1 MPSIRATDGYVAVKS
16 MLLDLATNP
25 DAAGQC
31 KIQIILKLVKQ
42 PQVLAA
48 MVSTVFDQAGEVPD
62 IYEIVAF
69 HNGQKFAAEY
79 ATALYSINL
88 MRRGQGRDEMPFE
101 FKNENGNPNNVVDF
115 ASYKR
120 RRELAA

>member
-1 MPSIRATDGYVAVKS
+1 MPSIRATDGYVAAKS

-25 DAAGQC
+25 DAAGPC

-42 PQVLAA
+42 PQLLAT
-48 MVSTVFDQAGEVPD
+48 MVSTLFDQVGKVPD
-62 IYEIVAF
+62 IFGMVSF
-69 HNGQKFAAEY
+69 HNGRNFATDY

-101 FKNENGNPNNVVDF
+101 FTDENGIPDNVIDF
-115 ASYKR
+115 ASHKR